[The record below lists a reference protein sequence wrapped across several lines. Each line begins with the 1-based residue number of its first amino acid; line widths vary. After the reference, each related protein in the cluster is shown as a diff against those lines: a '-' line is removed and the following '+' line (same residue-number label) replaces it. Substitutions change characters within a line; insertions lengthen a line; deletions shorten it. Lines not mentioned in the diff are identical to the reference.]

1 MATTPNPKAKDA
13 HYHAVAATAK
23 WSAFVAQERTD
34 LRRSAAQRARE
45 VRERKRETTYARGE
59 LGGH

>member
-1 MATTPNPKAKDA
+1 MATTPNPRAKDA
-13 HYHAVAATAK
+13 HYHAIKATAK
-23 WSAFVAQERTD
+23 WSAFVTEESAN

-45 VRERKRETTYARGE
+45 VRERKRETTYSRGE